1 MSFKQYLI
9 TMPHQITTL
18 GNFYGSFF
26 FFFWGHLCDLF
37 FNLLRPDLVGTVL
50 QKKKGLGF

>member
-26 FFFWGHLCDLF
+26 FFFGVISVTFSSIC
-37 FNLLRPDLVGTVL
+37 
-50 QKKKGLGF
+50 